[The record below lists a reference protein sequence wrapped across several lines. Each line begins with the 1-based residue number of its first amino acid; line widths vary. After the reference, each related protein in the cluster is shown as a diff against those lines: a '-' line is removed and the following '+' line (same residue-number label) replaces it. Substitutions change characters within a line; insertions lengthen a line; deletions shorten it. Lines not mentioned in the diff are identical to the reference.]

1 MPPGVPVAT
10 VAINGAKNAAI
21 LACQI
26 LAVASPKIAVKLD
39 RYKEDLA
46 ASVLKKD
53 RTLEKTGV
61 EDYLK
66 KMRKML

>member
-26 LAVASPKIAVKLD
+26 LAIANPKIAEKLD

-46 ASVLKKD
+46 AAVLTKD
-53 RTLEKTGV
+53 KTLEKTGV

-66 KMRKML
+66 RMRKMQ